1 LHPILFHLT
10 LPWIGVVPIKSF
22 GVMVMLG
29 VIAGSLWLGR
39 ALRRVGITDKDASSD
54 LVTWAVITGLLGARI
69 TYIVIHPD
77 SVESPLDVIALWK
90 GGIVSYGGFFGGA
103 VGMIW
108 WARKKK
114 LPLARVADCI
124 GPALFLGQAFGRVG
138 CFLVGD
144 DYGKVVPPSCENLP
158 WPITLRVPNPL
169 PDASLFG
176 RENAGKVL
184 WATENWMSMK
194 ALLIAFIGW
203 QLLKR
208 RRYGGQVALWIVL
221 LYALLRGTV
230 EFFRGDTIRGLW
242 FGGTIS
248 TSQLIGIVMAAISI
262 TLLVKYR
269 QRRDEPRTA

>member
-1 LHPILFHLT
+1 MHPILFHLT

-39 ALRRVGITDKDASSD
+39 ALRRVGVTDKDAASD
-54 LVTWAVITGLLGARI
+54 LVTWAVITGLLGARL

-144 DYGKVVPPSCENLP
+144 DYGKPWDGPWAVRFPDIEGSLIPRELINVPLHPSQLYLCLMNLVIFSSMA
-158 WPITLRVPNPL
+158 W
-169 PDASLFG
+169 LF
-176 RENAGKVL
+176 A
-184 WATENWMSMK
+184 
-194 ALLIAFIGW
+194 
-203 QLLKR
+203 R
-208 RRYGGQVALWIVL
+208 RRWEGQVAVTTMF
-221 LYALLRGTV
+221 LYAAGRFLIEYT
-230 EFFRGDTIRGLW
+230 RGDDAARGIFGVFSTAQWWSVATAVLTLILYLRIRGK
-242 FGGTIS
+242 TPVAVPTMNPS
-248 TSQLIGIVMAAISI
+248 
-262 TLLVKYR
+262 
-269 QRRDEPRTA
+269 